1 MERHA
6 TVLATLCTLWGALS
20 ILVGVSLLFLS
31 GGAMAVLA
39 SPEGDAVS
47 FAAGLTA
54 TVLAGV
60 GFSALIWGGAHL
72 QASILLR
79 RRRSSGRVL
88 TIGLA
93 VVDVLVLPFGTAL
106 GAYALWVLLHNEGRR
121 LFEPPTH
128 AHALR

>member
-1 MERHA
+1 MDRHA
-6 TVLATLCTLWGALS
+6 TVLATLCTLWGGLS

-31 GGAMAVLA
+31 GGAMAVLI
-39 SPEGDAVS
+39 SPDGDAVS

-54 TVLAGV
+54 AVMAGV

-79 RRRSSGRVL
+79 RRRASGRML

-93 VVDVLVLPFGTAL
+93 VVDILVLPFGTAL
-106 GAYALWVLLHNEGRR
+106 GAYALWVLLNNEGRR
-121 LFEPPTH
+121 LFEPSHP
-128 AHALR
+128 AHA